1 MASQTALQRI
11 PTKTKIGPYNWTIEQ
26 DTQMAYDFGFW
37 GFTLNKSKTI
47 KIDDRQSDTELPQ
60 TFLHEDLHAIGSSY
74 EISSFGSH
82 TVDKDNNSLVT
93 DDLDRIASALLMWIR
108 DNPEAVKY
116 LQSSE

>member
-11 PTKTKIGPYNWTIEQ
+11 PTKTKIGPYSWIIEQ
-26 DTQMAYDFGFW
+26 DTQMSYDFGFW

-60 TFLHEDLHAIGSSY
+60 TFLHEVLHAIGASY
-74 EISSFGSH
+74 EINAFGPH
-82 TVDKDNNSLVT
+82 TVEEGKPV
-93 DDLDRIASALLMWIR
+93 DDLDRIASALLMLIR

-116 LQSSE
+116 LQSSD

>member
-1 MASQTALQRI
+1 MASKAALQRM
-11 PTKTKIGPYNWTIEQ
+11 PTKTKIGPYNWNIQE
-26 DTQMAYDFGFW
+26 DTQMAYEFGFW
-37 GFTLNKSKTI
+37 GYTVNKSKTI

-60 TFLHEDLHAIGSSY
+60 TFLHEILHAIGLSY

-82 TVDKDNNSLVT
+82 TVEEGNPT

-116 LQSSE
+116 LQSAE